1 MPGKNKKA
9 PGSKASSSQAGD
21 SIECEV
27 YTARLWTVTNGG
39 ALLLSVA
46 LPPAAKD
53 ESLGAYW
60 EVVHCGD
67 RGGPPANKVR
77 GLCCTVDSL
86 DVSVFLCVLDMS
98 V

>member
-1 MPGKNKKA
+1 M
-9 PGSKASSSQAGD
+9 SKAKKKGAASEASASQ
-21 SIECEV
+21 SFPSLECEV
-27 YTARLWTVTNGG
+27 FASRLWTVTNGG
-39 ALLLSVA
+39 ALLLPFAS
-46 LPPAAKD
+46 PPAGKD

-77 GLCCTVDSL
+77 ELCCTVDSL
-86 DVSVFLCVLDMS
+86 DVSVFLCVLDTS

>member
-1 MPGKNKKA
+1 MPRTAKKA
-9 PGSKASSSQAGD
+9 SGSKSSASQAAD

-27 YTARLWTVTNGG
+27 YGSRLWTVTNGG
-39 ALLLSVA
+39 ALLLPVVS
-46 LPPAAKD
+46 PPAGKD

-77 GLCCTVDSL
+77 EL
-86 DVSVFLCVLDMS
+86 
-98 V
+98 